1 MHYFRD
7 VELPSNFKLHY
18 HDLRNKIFPYSSLP
32 NQERRAVANQIF
44 SAIKSIDCS
53 LISVTLN
60 LYYHCY
66 HYSKPVSPRA
76 YTLRLLLERFQ
87 YFLEDNNERGD
98 ASYER
103 YNSQLRKKVELAQK
117 HLLANDNFPKPT
129 TLSNLSK
136 RVKSGDPLKEPVLQ
150 FADFFVY
157 IPWIRSTT
165 NCQALDRW
173 NEIKHK
179 YYNLDHSFLF
189 KRGNLEI

>member
-1 MHYFRD
+1 MDGIDRYNFKSALEAICLHYFRD

-32 NQERRAVANQIF
+32 NQERWAVANQIF

-53 LISVTLN
+53 LISVTLD
-60 LYYHCY
+60 LYSHCY
-66 HYSKPVSPRA
+66 YYSKPVSPRA

-136 RVKSGDPLKEPVLQ
+136 RVKSGESVEGTSSTICR
-150 FADFFVY
+150 FFRIY
-157 IPWIRSTT
+157 S
-165 NCQALDRW
+165 LD
-173 NEIKHK
+173 
-179 YYNLDHSFLF
+179 
-189 KRGNLEI
+189 